1 MYAKF
6 GSRLREAMP
15 VARSL
20 DDVVSMSPM
29 QIAESSHLVVAA
41 YKELVQGAL
50 SLRNDDYRKLMLDVL
65 RDPRI
70 SFPEAYRDDGDR
82 EEVRAELERVGY
94 LEAGYAIDSLLPRDH
109 LSPQGY
115 MSAPQSHED
124 WYNCHP
130 GGLAITCA
138 VNARLGEYHTTLY
151 QHQYGI
157 PVDRDLALAA
167 LAIHEYPKAWIYAWN
182 ADGSYRKEPR
192 AMGGNLHTHT
202 LHVVAEMIHRSA
214 PTEMV
219 TAVAACHAFGSAEFY
234 EDEAAGETRVRWP
247 GYAAVASFLHGG
259 AILARVDP
267 VELGVLERGADGG
280 LVLPPQPVEIWNCN
294 LSDMNWP
301 YTIGAAHTYTF
312 PLLEELAGSL
322 YGIPSA
328 ETAQFRQLKNYVYAQ
343 VGQIAL
349 YELLVRD
356 GREAV
361 SDIVQALVTK
371 N

>member
-1 MYAKF
+1 MYDKF
-6 GSRLREAMP
+6 GPRLREAMP
-15 VARSL
+15 PPRPL
-20 DDVVSMSPM
+20 DDVVAMSPLE
-29 QIAESSHLVVAA
+29 IAESSHLVISA

-65 RDPRI
+65 RNPQI
-70 SFPEAYRDDGDR
+70 TFPEGYRDDGDR
-82 EEVRAELERVGY
+82 EEVRAELVRVGY
-94 LEAGYAIDSLLPRDH
+94 LEEDYAIDLLLPRDH
-109 LSPQGY
+109 LTPGPHIA
-115 MSAPQSHED
+115 APQSHED

-138 VNARLGEYHTTLY
+138 VNSRLSEYHTTTY
-151 QHQYGI
+151 QHRYGI

-167 LAIHEYPKAWIYAWN
+167 CTIHEYPKAWIYRWN
-182 ADGSYRKEPR
+182 NDGSYRKEPR

-202 LHVVAEMIHRSA
+202 LHVVAEMLHRNA

-219 TAVAACHAFGSAEFY
+219 IAVAACHAFGSAEFY
-234 EDEAAGETRVRWP
+234 EDEEARETRVRWP
-247 GYAAVASFLHGG
+247 GYDAVASYLNGG

-267 VELGVLERGADGG
+267 VEKG
-280 LVLPPQPVEIWNCN
+280 LVERAAGGQVRLSKQPVEIWNCN

-301 YTIGAAHTYTF
+301 YTIGAAHTHTF
-312 PLLEELAGSL
+312 PLLVELAESL

-328 ETAQFRQLKNYVYAQ
+328 ETPQFRQLKNYVYAQ

-356 GREAV
+356 GPEAV
-361 SDIVQALVTK
+361 VDIVTALVTK

>member
-1 MYAKF
+1 
-6 GSRLREAMP
+6 
-15 VARSL
+15 
-20 DDVVSMSPM
+20 MSPRE
-29 QIAESSHLVVAA
+29 IAESSQLVVSS

-50 SLRNDDYRKLMLDVL
+50 SLRNDDYRGLMLDIL

-70 SFPEAYRDDGDR
+70 TFPESYRDDGDR
-82 EEVRAELERVGY
+82 EEVRAELVRAGY
-94 LEAGYAIDSLLPRDH
+94 LEEGYSIDLLLPRDN
-109 LSPQGY
+109 LSPQAY
-115 MSAPQSHED
+115 ISAPQSHED

-138 VNARLGEYHTTLY
+138 VNSRLSEYHTMLY
-151 QHQYGI
+151 QHRYGV

-167 LAIHEYPKAWIYAWN
+167 LTIHEYPKAWIYAWN

-202 LHVVAEMIHRSA
+202 LHVVAEMLHRGA

-219 TAVAACHAFGSAEFY
+219 IAVAACHAFGSAEFY

-259 AILARVDP
+259 AILARTDP
-267 VELGVLERGADGG
+267 VERGILERGSDGQ
-280 LVLPPQPVEIWNCN
+280 LHLRAQPVEIWNCN

-312 PLLEELAGSL
+312 PLLAELASSI
-322 YGIPSA
+322 YGIGSP
-328 ETAQFRQLKNYVYAQ
+328 ETAEFRQLKNYVYAQ

-361 SDIVQALVTK
+361 ADVVSALVGK
-371 N
+371 D